1 MKQWT
6 WKSAAIAAGGILAS
20 GATLAQPSSG
30 AMPPGTAPPESLS
43 VPTQSSGT
51 GDTILT
57 ARAKAA
63 LVGAS
68 GVDSGD
74 VHVTTT
80 HGLVRL
86 TGRVATRAQKDK
98 AGQTVQSLDGVNA
111 VQNDLV
117 VGGAAK

>member
-1 MKQWT
+1 
-6 WKSAAIAAGGILAS
+6 
-20 GATLAQPSSG
+20 LAQQPGSG

-43 VPTQSSGT
+43 VPTQNSGT
-51 GDTILT
+51 ADTILT

-80 HGLVRL
+80 RGVVRL
-86 TGRVATRAQKDK
+86 TGRVPTRAQRDK
-98 AGQTVQSLDGVNA
+98 AGQAVQSLDGVNA
-111 VQNDLV
+111 VQNDLI
-117 VGGAAK
+117 VGGPAK